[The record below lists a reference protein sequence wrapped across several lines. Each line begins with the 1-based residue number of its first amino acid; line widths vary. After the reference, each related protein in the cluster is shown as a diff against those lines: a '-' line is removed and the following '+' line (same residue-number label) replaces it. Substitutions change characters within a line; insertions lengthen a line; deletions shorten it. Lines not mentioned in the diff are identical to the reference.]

1 MKTVPPEFAE
11 FVREVG
17 IRAFDRLALRVKER
31 ATTSRTVLRSWS
43 KLTRDDK
50 ELLMDDLIASVQDT
64 SEIELQPDPAAPK
77 PKVVKR
83 FAPEEVEPTLPEKPR
98 ARKKSTK
105 KK

>member
-1 MKTVPPEFAE
+1 MRTVPPEFAE

-17 IRAFDRLALRVKER
+17 IRAFDRLSLRLKER
-31 ATTSRTVLRSWS
+31 AATSRTVLRSWS

-64 SEIELQPDPAAPK
+64 SEITLQPDPAAPRITR
-77 PKVVKR
+77 R
-83 FAPEEVEPTLPEKPR
+83 FEPAEVEPTLPVKPR
-98 ARKKSTK
+98 PRKRKSTK